1 MPGSAGKAG
10 WTGAGGGGE
19 RRRPGVSQPRQPP
32 AAYRRARR
40 VSPTL
45 AAPRRQGAGMDPVV
59 RPTPRTPCT
68 PAPGAADTCPS
79 TWAHRCLPCIGL
91 KVPLLGVASPGNA
104 GSGPAVA
111 VPGAGSLTATLS
123 GETGKPQG
131 LGASR
136 ARVHWVPSHSCL
148 APPGPRGHRLL
159 WANKPRAEAQLVT
172 GVSCLP
178 QPWGRNTVSQGQAP
192 AWAGWAGTPAG
203 PPLQAGAQQAPVT
216 RVLEFSARRGAR
228 CSQIPSSS
236 CARSRRLTA
245 ADSRHWQGELGGDPW
260 PRASVGGQWGPPG
273 AWGPPSS
280 SAPH

>member
-1 MPGSAGKAG
+1 MDRG
-10 WTGAGGGGE
+10 WGGG
-19 RRRPGVSQPRQPP
+19 RAASPRCESAPP
-32 AAYRRARR
+32 AA
-40 VSPTL
+40 
-45 AAPRRQGAGMDPVV
+45 
-59 RPTPRTPCT
+59 
-68 PAPGAADTCPS
+68 
-79 TWAHRCLPCIGL
+79 RCLSQGPPCFANPGRTEEAGCWHGSGCAPHPAHPMHARAGCCRHMSQHMGTPLLAGL
-91 KVPLLGVASPGNA
+91 KAPLLGVASPGNA